1 MAKEK
6 RCFVWSGWQDW
17 ICCIRSFGPFKLRT
31 CWRQRKCRF
40 RMEIEPP
47 FCFCHRD
54 KKTSAVSLHWKSLN
68 TPLLWAPRCSANN
81 HHHLQHDQHEYEHL
95 NFICVVLS
103 LEACNRGNV
112 CNRGNG
118 QIMRS
123 LPSFYWSRCSFEP
136 ASPTYPCL
144 ASSLSSRSPEGSC
157 LCQQLPLCRSGGGDV
172 TTDVRR
178 TLSYVR

>member
-1 MAKEK
+1 MTK
-6 RCFVWSGWQDW
+6 RHWQFL
-17 ICCIRSFGPFKLRT
+17 SVGLG
-31 CWRQRKCRF
+31 
-40 RMEIEPP
+40 
-47 FCFCHRD
+47 
-54 KKTSAVSLHWKSLN
+54 WKSLN

-123 LPSFYWSRCSFEP
+123 LPSFYWSRCSLEP

-144 ASSLSSRSPEGSC
+144 ASSVSSRSPVVSRFVP
-157 LCQQLPLCRSGGGDV
+157 LSTVATLPL
-172 TTDVRR
+172 RR
-178 TLSYVR
+178 WWWYHRCSSYTLESTLWIMHSPEDSVSAYEHWILC